1 MPHTLGKSQLHR
13 RLRRLEADRSLKA
26 SLLVETGTYYRQLL
40 AERIRAIGT
49 HFDAAR
55 ERGEEVPTADPEE
68 VKEMLRIRF
77 GWPNESLPPS
87 IASASPQ
94 RGRYRQPR
102 WRIFTNA

>member
-1 MPHTLGKSQLHR
+1 MPHLLGKSQLHR
-13 RLRRLEADRSLKA
+13 RLKKLEADRSHKL
-26 SLLVETGTYYRQLL
+26 SLLRESETGARELL
-40 AERIRAIGT
+40 LERIRTIGK

-77 GWPNESLPPS
+77 GWPNESLLPP

-94 RGRYRQPR
+94 RGR
-102 WRIFTNA
+102 